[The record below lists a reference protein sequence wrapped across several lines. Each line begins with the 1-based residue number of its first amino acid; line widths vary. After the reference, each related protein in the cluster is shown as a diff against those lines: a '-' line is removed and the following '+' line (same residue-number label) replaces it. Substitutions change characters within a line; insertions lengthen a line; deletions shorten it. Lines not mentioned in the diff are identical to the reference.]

1 MNSQGGRV
9 VPFKRPAAYWAN
21 RARLYRTPEALPD
34 AARLTR
40 KAWQESGDMLHA
52 QKLAEIDLAM
62 GSYTDA
68 LRCLLAAVSAGGLTG
83 SACYFIGRC
92 ALEFGQEDT
101 LQRAMDA
108 CLRLEPDGPYA
119 ENAQL
124 YLENYPWES
133 DETAPRCARGECLA
147 RRSKRARESGD
158 AALAGELAQRAWEKA
173 KTYET
178 ALLMGSIGA
187 EGSLGHLLFAAKKNP
202 RDFFLRLTM
211 IRACAVLSNREAARQ
226 QLIEA
231 GSLCVTLT
239 QLEQFCWTAW
249 QTGDADLALQLLEE
263 RLRAKPVS
271 SDFWRL
277 KYLTL
282 RHMQLNQEAERTLET
297 WQELDPESPA
307 AQRYRR
313 FPQDLQLY
321 GEGDAH
327 LRKLDRILSA
337 LPRRLQPGPLNRL
350 LHKMVVMLADSVEA
364 QRIYDLLPP
373 LWRRLSPAEKRICDA
388 GEHPAHLL
396 AIALYLM
403 LKSGRQQEAEGLWAA
418 APGKKRLARLLKRFA
433 QLMKEGE

>member
-9 VPFKRPAAYWAN
+9 VPFNRPAAYWAN

-68 LRCLLAAVSAGGLTG
+68 LRCLLAAISAEGLTG

-92 ALEFGQEDT
+92 ALEFGQEDIA
-101 LQRAMDA
+101 QRAMDA
-108 CLRLEPDGPYA
+108 CLRLEPGGPHA

-133 DETAPRCARGECLA
+133 DVTAPRCARGECLA
-147 RRSKRARESGD
+147 RRSRKAREGGD
-158 AALAGELAQRAWEKA
+158 ANLAEELAKEAWKKA

-178 ALLMGSIGA
+178 ALLMGSLST
-187 EGSLGHLLFAAKKNP
+187 EGSLGYLLFAAEKNP

-211 IRACAVLSNREAARQ
+211 IRACAALSSKAAARQ
-226 QLIEA
+226 LLIEA
-231 GSLCVTLT
+231 GPLCATLNHV
-239 QLEQFCWTAW
+239 EQFCRTAW

-263 RLRAKPVS
+263 QLRTKPVS

-282 RHMQLNQEAERTLET
+282 RHMRLQQEAERALET
-297 WQELDPESPA
+297 WQELDPESPV
-307 AQRYRR
+307 AQKYRQ

-321 GEGDAH
+321 GEGNAY
-327 LRKLDRILSA
+327 LRGLDRILSA
-337 LPRRLQPGPLNRL
+337 LPCRLQPGPLNRL
-350 LHKMVVMLADSVEA
+350 LHRMVVMLADSVEA
-364 QRIYDLLPP
+364 QMIYHLLPP

-388 GEHPAHLL
+388 GEHPSHLL